1 MSRSQLAATACL
13 VVSAAFLAG
22 GMGDIQPPAA
32 TWCGLTL
39 IAAYGWRLLLARS
52 GWTAVR
58 ARILASA
65 ICVGALAALV
75 PGSGSAV
82 LTMTGVLGAMRLAV
96 TLPDDESRLLDKHL
110 VWSYLFAIA
119 SLAYRQEPYC
129 RGFIDE
135 LCHAGGQALA
145 GVLKQ
150 PWAPSSTALGWELI
164 VAYLLLVAVVVWPAD
179 RASRLTTATLAAGL
193 LAASLSAY
201 VVTASLL
208 ATAYR
213 GSAHF
218 ASLPD
223 HGDASHAGQHNAAP
237 FTWAT
242 PLAAMYPMSYQVIL
256 LWLLLTCFVVLTRLI
271 PAPTNDA
278 ATRQPTRQ
286 PTRRA
291 RPADNAARGR
301 LAWMGRLRGLALL
314 TIAVAGS
321 ACAMLIW
328 SPTGQY
334 ARPDRLRILVH
345 KHNIDWEAPRHGS
358 YGDRSGGMFGLLADH
373 LRCHRH
379 AVTAEP
385 ISDATD
391 FKNVDVIILINL
403 QEYFSEAMKAK
414 ILDFVREGGGLLIAG
429 DHTGVSGLREPA
441 NHLVRDLGIEL
452 NFDSA
457 KAFSNGWTGGF
468 EYLAHPITRGQPWW
482 YNEANIW
489 VGASLTVRPPAYSLV
504 LGRYAFSD
512 PGDMTN
518 PRGYLGDMRYSPG
531 ERLGD
536 LPLVAAREFGRGRV
550 VVWGDT
556 SPLQNMAWTFSH
568 DYMERTLTWL
578 GEREGNL
585 PAWVRVPQGLL
596 FFSCAAA
603 LILLCP
609 PPKRAA
615 VAAAVAIG
623 LLVLVR
629 LADAQKPQDPGG
641 GPRAYIDLAHLPDTN
656 LNTWLRD
663 GFAGLAQMTA
673 RSGLLPYALNDWA
686 AQPWEHAKLVVL
698 VAPIRPLSRREEERL
713 LAFVRSGGHVLV
725 CLGWEES
732 AGWRPFLQRLGLHIL
747 NAPLG
752 QLDGTSAEGESV
764 HLQNAWPLVARRGV
778 AVPLEWRPLISAQ
791 GQQCAMLGASAAGGS
806 FTMVADSRFLR
817 NINLEGR
824 FEVQEANIRF
834 FRSFMESYVTR
845 SSQSGPGSGS
855 VAAAAGP
862 E

>member
-1 MSRSQLAATACL
+1 MKSSQVISTLLLVTAAL
-13 VVSAAFLAG
+13 FLAG
-22 GMGDIQPPAA
+22 AIGDAQPPITA
-32 TWCGLTL
+32 WGGLTL
-39 IAAYGWRLLLARS
+39 LAAYAARFVGARQAWS
-52 GWTAVR
+52 SVR
-58 ARILASA
+58 GRILAGA
-65 ICVGALAALV
+65 ICLGALAAFA
-75 PGSGSAV
+75 PERGFAV
-82 LTMTGVLGAMRLAV
+82 WTMVALLAAMRLALV
-96 TLPDDESRLLDKHL
+96 LPRDESRLLDEHL
-110 VWSYLFAIA
+110 VWSFLFATA
-119 SLAYRQEPYC
+119 SLVYRQEPYS
-129 RGFIDE
+129 RGFIDQ
-135 LCHAGGQALA
+135 LCHTAGAALA
-145 GVLKQ
+145 GLLKQ
-150 PWAPSSTALGWELI
+150 PWAPASTALGWELI
-164 VAYLLLVAVVVWPAD
+164 VAYALLVAIVFWRAD
-179 RASRLTTATLAAGL
+179 RASRLTTATLAILL

-201 VVTASLL
+201 VVAASLL
-208 ATAYR
+208 AMAYR

-223 HGDASHAGQHNAAP
+223 PGDVSHAGQHNAAP

-242 PLAAMYPMSYQVIL
+242 PLAAMYPMSYQVVL
-256 LWLLLTCFVVLTRLI
+256 LGLLLTCFVVLTRLI
-271 PAPTNDA
+271 PVPANDA
-278 ATRQPTRQ
+278 ATRQ

-291 RPADNAARGR
+291 RPAVNAARER
-301 LAWMGRLRGLALL
+301 RAWAGRLRGVALL
-314 TIAVAGS
+314 TVSVVAS
-321 ACAMLIW
+321 ACATLVW

-334 ARPDRLRILVH
+334 ARPDRLRVLVH
-345 KHNIDWEAPRHGS
+345 KQNIDWEAPRHGS

-373 LRCHRH
+373 LRCHGH
-379 AVTAEP
+379 TVTAKP

-391 FKNVDVIILINL
+391 FNHVDVIILINL

-414 ILDFVREGGGLLIAG
+414 ILDFVRGGGGLLIAG

-585 PAWVRVPQGLL
+585 PAWVRIPQGLL
-596 FFSCAAA
+596 FFGCAAA
-603 LILLCP
+603 LTLLCP
-609 PPKRAA
+609 PAKRAT

-629 LADAQKPQDPGG
+629 VADAQKPQDPGG
-641 GPRAYIDLAHLPDTN
+641 GPRVYIDLAHLPDTN

-663 GFAGLAQMTA
+663 GFAGLLQMTA
-673 RSGLLPYALNDWA
+673 RSGLLPYALNDWEG
-686 AQPWEHAKLVVL
+686 QPWERARLIVFA
-698 VAPIRPLSRREEERL
+698 APIKPLSRREQERV
-713 LAFVRSGGHVLV
+713 LAYVRSGGHVLV

-732 AGWRPFLQRLGLHIL
+732 AGWRPFMARLGLHIL

-752 QLDGTSAEGESV
+752 QLDAASVEGESV
-764 HLQNAWPLVARRGV
+764 HLQNAWPLVARGGV

-791 GQQCAMLGASAAGGS
+791 GQKCAMLGASPAGGS
-806 FTMVADSRFLR
+806 FTLVADSRFLR

-845 SSQSGPGSGS
+845 RSESGPGSGS
-855 VAAAAGP
+855 VAAAAGH